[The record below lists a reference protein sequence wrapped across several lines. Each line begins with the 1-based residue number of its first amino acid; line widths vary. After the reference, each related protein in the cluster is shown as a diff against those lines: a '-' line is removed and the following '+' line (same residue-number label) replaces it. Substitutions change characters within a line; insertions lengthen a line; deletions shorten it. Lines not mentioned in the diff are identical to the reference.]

1 MENNIEHLK
10 YPIGRW
16 AKPEIISPEMRPGW
30 VNEIA
35 ALPER
40 LEAALTKLPV
50 AKLDTPYRPGGWTV
64 RQVVH
69 HLADSHLNAHIRL
82 RLALT
87 EDNPTIKP
95 YQEAKWAML
104 PDNQLPVDGS
114 LDIIRAVH
122 HRWVFLLKTLSEA
135 DFQRTYFHPAQGKT
149 FTMEAMTGLYAWH
162 SNHHLA
168 HVLLVSDERF

>member
-10 YPIGRW
+10 YPTGRW
-16 AKPEIISPEMRPGW
+16 AKPEIITPDMRQGW
-30 VNEIA
+30 INDISM
-35 ALPER
+35 LPER
-40 LEAALTKLPV
+40 LEAALAGMPE
-50 AKLDTPYRPGGWTV
+50 AKFDTPYRPGGWTV

-69 HLADSHLNAHIRL
+69 HLADSHLNAHCRI

-95 YQEAKWAML
+95 YLEAQWALL

-122 HRWVFLLKTLSEA
+122 HRWVYLLKTLTES
-135 DFQRTYFHPAQGKT
+135 DFQRTYFHPEQGKT
-149 FTMEAMTGLYAWH
+149 FTLEAMTSLYAWH

-168 HVLLVSDERF
+168 HVKLVMS